1 VGDDGKEFKRR
12 LFTQSQRTG
21 WGEEDSRKEQEAAS
35 GDVGAYEATVAA
47 MQNLRADLK
56 SEEARARWTRMEFAL
71 FLAERTGRR
80 RSQSSTSLT

>member
-12 LFTQSQRTG
+12 LFTQSQPAG

-35 GDVGAYEATVAA
+35 GDVGAQRYEATVAA

-56 SEEARARWTRMEFAL
+56 SEEARARWTRMEFA
-71 FLAERTGRR
+71 
-80 RSQSSTSLT
+80 